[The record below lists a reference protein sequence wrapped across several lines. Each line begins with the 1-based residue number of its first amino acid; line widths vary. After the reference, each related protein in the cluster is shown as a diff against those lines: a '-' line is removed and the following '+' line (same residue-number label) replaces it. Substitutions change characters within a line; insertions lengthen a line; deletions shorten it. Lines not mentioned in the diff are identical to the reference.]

1 MLITVKEVSN
11 VGIYQD
17 YNIEC
22 TIDRCY
28 KSVEIRKWCCQQFDN
43 DYHMADWNAK
53 INGRHQE
60 NIRWVV
66 SEFPTDLSDGSIESD
81 RLVLLFR
88 DRSDLNWFMLRW
100 S

>member
-17 YNIEC
+17 YNLEC
-22 TIDRCY
+22 TIDCCY
-28 KSVEIRKWCCQQFDN
+28 NSTEIRKWCCKQFDN
-43 DYHMADWNAK
+43 DYYTADWYSK

-66 SEFPTDLSDGSIESD
+66 REWPTYQSDASIDSD